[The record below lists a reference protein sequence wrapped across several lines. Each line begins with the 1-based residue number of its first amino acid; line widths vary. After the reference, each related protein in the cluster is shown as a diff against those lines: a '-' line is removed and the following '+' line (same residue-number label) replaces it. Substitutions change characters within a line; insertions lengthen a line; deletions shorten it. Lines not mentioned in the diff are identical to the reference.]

1 MTDKVHITKHGIQ
14 AFEWDGDAGQ
24 HIEQKISTSL
34 HVLRC
39 ASQRVNSAKSVSL

>member
-24 HIEQKISTSL
+24 HISAEDLYLAPLCCVARATSMPT
-34 HVLRC
+34 
-39 ASQRVNSAKSVSL
+39 